1 MSDTGTFAEDSA
13 FTSNSSVAELLTVL
27 LERAFEAAASDVHI
41 DPTVESVRIRFR
53 IDGVLQDIVALE
65 QDRHASLIS
74 RIKVLSSLRTD
85 EHQAAQDGRF
95 RVFIRELPVDV
106 RVAISP
112 TYHGERAVLRL
123 LAQTS
128 IFTSM
133 PALGMSEQDYAH
145 MQSIITRPHGLV
157 LVAGPTGSGKTTTLY
172 ALLHIVHSPKVSIVT
187 IEDPVEYTMA
197 GVNQI
202 QVNSRSSITFASGLR
217 SILRQD
223 PNIIMVG
230 EIRDAETA
238 KLAVNSALTGHLI
251 FSTIHTNDA
260 ATTLVRLLDLGIEGY
275 LAASTVNVVIAQRL
289 VRTICSSCAKNT
301 METTENFPAILR
313 RVALNNSREG
323 ELLLRRGVGCEAC
336 MNTGYKGRTA
346 IFEVLYITPAIRAL
360 ILRKA
365 SASEIART
373 AVGEGMTTMME
384 DALLKIYKGLITPEE
399 AVRVLQD

>member
-1 MSDTGTFAEDSA
+1 MSESVVPVQPIISLLH
-13 FTSNSSVAELLTVL
+13 TSVTELLTQL
-27 LERAFEAAASDVHI
+27 LERALDMTASDVHI
-41 DPTVESVRIRFR
+41 DPADESVRIRFR
-53 IDGVLQDIVALE
+53 IDGLLQDVALIE
-65 QDRHASLIS
+65 RDRHAALIS
-74 RIKVLSSLRTD
+74 RVKVLSSLRTD

-123 LAQTS
+123 LIQTS
-128 IFTSM
+128 ASASL

-145 MQSIITRPHGLV
+145 IQRVTTRPHGLI
-157 LVAGPTGSGKTTTLY
+157 LAAGPTGSGKTTTLY
-172 ALLHIVHSPKVSIVT
+172 ALLHMVNSPKVSVVT
-187 IEDPVEYTMA
+187 IEDPVEYTVA
-197 GVNQI
+197 GANQI
-202 QVNSRSSITFASGLR
+202 QVNSRNGITFASGLR

-230 EIRDAETA
+230 EIRDSETA

-260 ATTLVRLLDLGIEGY
+260 ATTLLRLLDLGIEGY

-289 VRTICSSCAKNT
+289 VRTVCTACAVRSVDTIKNLP
-301 METTENFPAILR
+301 MLLR
-313 RVALNNSREG
+313 RVVPHERLE
-323 ELLLRRGVGCEAC
+323 EEIVFCRGTGCDVC
-336 MNTGYKGRTA
+336 MHTGYKGRTA
-346 IFEVLYITPAIRAL
+346 LFEVLSVTPAIRAL

-373 AVGEGMTTMME
+373 AVGEGMKNMAE
-384 DALLKIYKGLITPEE
+384 DALLKIYKGLVTPEE
-399 AVRVLQD
+399 ALRVLQD